1 MTWRRVKP
9 AELGIELSIESKG
22 FRHVGVIVEGVVE
35 CVIVEAL
42 RHAAGA

>member
-9 AELGIELSIESKG
+9 AELGIELSIESKDLAPC
-22 FRHVGVIVEGVVE
+22 VED
-35 CVIVEAL
+35 VIVEAL